1 MQFLFQFP
9 TVLYYSEVH
18 VLPIMLSSSA
28 HCGPSHWLVYAA
40 VSKGKPALWRGTK
53 ARIHLETPLCSGF
66 LCCAHFRGHM
76 LPRPGPHTVGRKR
89 LSGGKEKE
97 GKNRGECE
105 GEERITS
112 VMTALCQDRN
122 SSLCVWLFFFKAD
135 DDGSHIS
142 SGSSGQTFAFWWNP
156 GSTCSY
162 KGMWTIWLRTDTL
175 KRTIWLVLLLVLT
188 LDLCWV
194 VVDHMTS
201 VALVLYNWLSTNCLL
216 IYLRDISF
224 L

>member
-1 MQFLFQFP
+1 MQLLFQVP
-9 TVLYYSEVH
+9 TVLYYSDVH
-18 VLPIMLSSSA
+18 VLPVMLSSIA

-66 LCCAHFRGHM
+66 LYCAHSCGHM
-76 LPRPGPHTVGRKR
+76 LPRPSSQQAWESPSDTVGRKM

-97 GKNRGECE
+97 VENREENE
-105 GEERITS
+105 GEERSTS

-142 SGSSGQTFAFWWNP
+142 SGSSGQTFAFRWSP

-162 KGMWTIWLRTDTL
+162 KGMWTNMAAHIF
-175 KRTIWLVLLLVLT
+175 
-188 LDLCWV
+188 CYE
-194 VVDHMTS
+194 S
-201 VALVLYNWLSTNCLL
+201 SLL
-216 IYLRDISF
+216 ICVE
-224 L
+224 